1 MKRALFSWMVLA
13 GLFSGCTQQ
22 GGYGGGGQGGFS
34 SGSGSG
40 GGARKDRSLQIGAGK
55 ENNTNVSENSG
66 NPKGT
71 VTPSGKPSNN
81 TVDGS
86 K

>member
-1 MKRALFSWMVLA
+1 MKKAFFSLMVLA
-13 GLFSGCTQQ
+13 GLVSGCTQQ
-22 GGYGGGGQGGFS
+22 GGLGGGGQGGFN
-34 SGSGSG
+34 SGSG
-40 GGARKDRSLQIGAGK
+40 GEGAQHDKSLQIGAGK
-55 ENNTNVSENSG
+55 ENNTNVSEQTG

-81 TVDGS
+81 TADGS